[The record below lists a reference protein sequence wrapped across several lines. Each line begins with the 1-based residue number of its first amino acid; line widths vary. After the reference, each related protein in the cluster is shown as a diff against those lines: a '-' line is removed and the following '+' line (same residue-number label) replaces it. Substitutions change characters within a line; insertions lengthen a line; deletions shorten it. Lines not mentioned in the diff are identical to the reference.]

1 MIRENNLV
9 AHSAVW
15 KGLVAGMTLLDRKVL
30 VLRSFSQFPTL
41 LSTFKEVLWC
51 LSRLT
56 TQERNCVDEHHN
68 TSLVSKSIQWMLKD
82 WRLTLFT
89 CRLLPFGLVWLYVCM
104 YERRLFCFVLFTT
117 TGYDPKTP
125 SIKFQLERKIVT
137 TNSIGIGIDCG
148 SNDALHPFY

>member
-1 MIRENNLV
+1 MKKIFHMKERCLKGKRRCLHVAGCWRTASYNLPDEVKKNHFPSFRFSILHNSCNTSEMIRENNLV

-41 LSTFKEVLWC
+41 LSTIKEVLWC

-68 TSLVSKSIQWMLKD
+68 TSLVSKSIQ
-82 WRLTLFT
+82 
-89 CRLLPFGLVWLYVCM
+89 
-104 YERRLFCFVLFTT
+104 
-117 TGYDPKTP
+117 
-125 SIKFQLERKIVT
+125 
-137 TNSIGIGIDCG
+137 
-148 SNDALHPFY
+148 